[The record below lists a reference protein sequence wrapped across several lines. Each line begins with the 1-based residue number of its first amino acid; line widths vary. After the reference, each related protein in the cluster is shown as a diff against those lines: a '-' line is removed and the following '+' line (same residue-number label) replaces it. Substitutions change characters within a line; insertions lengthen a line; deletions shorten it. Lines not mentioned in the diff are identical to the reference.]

1 MMDIPP
7 EFWAVQLIALSSK
20 EALEAYARQHNV
32 KGMPA
37 ARIAVDGKLFYI
49 LLLGIY
55 ETRALAAEASTE
67 LPAPFSNPWIRSVR
81 SLQRAM
87 AQADELS
94 GGAMND

>member
-1 MMDIPP
+1 MI
-7 EFWAVQLIALSSK
+7 V
-20 EALEAYARQHNV
+20 
-32 KGMPA
+32 
-37 ARIAVDGKLFYI
+37 GKLFYI

-55 ETRALAAEASTE
+55 ETRALATEASAE

-87 AQADELS
+87 AQADDLT